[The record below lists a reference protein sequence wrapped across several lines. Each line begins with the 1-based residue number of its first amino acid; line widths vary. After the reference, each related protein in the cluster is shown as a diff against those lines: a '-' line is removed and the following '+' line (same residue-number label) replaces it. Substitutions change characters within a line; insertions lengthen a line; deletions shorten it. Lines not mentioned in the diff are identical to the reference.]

1 MQYKVEELAPL
12 KKQIEVTVPAA
23 DVDKQIAGVAQK
35 YRASVSVPGFRKGKA
50 PLGIV
55 EAQYQKDIYP
65 EATGN
70 LIDAQV
76 RQILEELKLEA
87 ASKIEYKAE
96 NVVKGKDFTY
106 SITFDVMPEFD
117 LPDYQDFP
125 VDEEEA
131 EIDPAE
137 VDNVLEMARKDL
149 AELVP
154 VEEKRA
160 PRDGDVAT
168 IDIEAFD
175 SEGQPIAGL
184 NASGTDMLIGEKQ
197 SFEAFENL
205 VKSVTVGEEKQEK
218 ISFPADF
225 PNPEFADKEI
235 EIKVRVSALNERKL
249 PELNDEFA
257 SKLGQYS
264 SLESVRNAIT
274 ESFTQNRK
282 NMARNAAQRKLLESL
297 LEKVDYPLPD
307 GLVTR
312 FTGIA
317 QANMFDRM
325 RRQGKIEEMKD
336 LDAMQAQAKEE
347 AEKHVKEYVFLSRVA
362 KAENVDVSEDDMLH
376 YIHQAAMNS
385 RRSFEEVRDEY
396 VNNNLLGVVHDR
408 IMSDKAMQA
417 IYAKAKVNMVKAAET
432 AEGADE
438 DKPKKKKAAPAKK
451 AAPKKGEEGQPEE

>member
-12 KKQIEVTVPAA
+12 KKQIEITVPAA
-23 DVDKQIAGVAQK
+23 DVDKQINSVAQK
-35 YRASVSVPGFRKGKA
+35 YRASVAVPGFRKGKA

-55 EAQYQKDIYP
+55 EAQYHKDIYP

-70 LIDAQV
+70 MIDAQV
-76 RQILEELKLEA
+76 RQILDELKLEA

-96 NVVKGKDFTY
+96 NVVKGQDFTY

-117 LPDYQDFP
+117 LPEYLDIP
-125 VDEEEA
+125 VEEEEA

-137 VDNVLEMARKDL
+137 VDSVLEMARKDL

-168 IDIEAFD
+168 LDIEAFD
-175 SEGQPIAGL
+175 EEGKPIAGL

-197 SFEAFENL
+197 SFEAFEAL
-205 VKSVTVGEEKQEK
+205 VKSVKVGEEKQDN
-218 ISFPADF
+218 ISFPEDF
-225 PNPEFADKEI
+225 PNPEFAGKEI
-235 EIKVRVSALNERKL
+235 QIKVKVNALNERKL

-257 SKLGQYS
+257 AKLGQYEN
-264 SLESVRNAIT
+264 LESVKNAIT
-274 ESFTQNRK
+274 ASFTQNRK
-282 NMARNAAQRKLLESL
+282 SMARSAAQRKMLEGL
-297 LEKVDYPLPD
+297 LEKVDFPLPEA
-307 GLVTR
+307 LVTR

-325 RRQGKIEEMKD
+325 RRQGKIEDMKN
-336 LDAMQAQAKEE
+336 LESMQAQAKEE
-347 AEKHVKEYVFLSRVA
+347 AEKHVKEYVFLNRVA
-362 KAENVDVSEDDMLH
+362 KAENVEVSEDDMLH
-376 YIHQAAMNS
+376 YIHQTAMSS

-408 IMSDKAMQA
+408 IMTDKALQA
-417 IYAKAKVNMVKAAET
+417 IYAKAKVTFVKAADKP
-432 AEGADE
+432 AEE
-438 DKPKKKKAAPAKK
+438 EKPKKKAATKK
-451 AAPKKGEEGQPEE
+451 AAPKAKSAEGKDEE